1 MSLTSTGSW
10 ERVSDDI
17 DDSDHQSDDDDDV
30 TGETGDI
37 NSLERTKVDL
47 EIVRRRETK
56 WVEMMGSWDTYM
68 MRSVSGKEWGHPI
81 YDIVNTRALCVI
93 EY

>member
-10 ERVSDDI
+10 ELVS
-17 DDSDHQSDDDDDV
+17 DDSDHQSDDDNDV

-68 MRSVSGKEWGHPI
+68 MRS
-81 YDIVNTRALCVI
+81 
-93 EY
+93 EYLI

>member
-10 ERVSDDI
+10 ELVS
-17 DDSDHQSDDDDDV
+17 DDSDHQSDDDDNDV

-68 MRSVSGKEWGHPI
+68 MRSVSGEQWGHPI